1 MARVRPSGG
10 GRLGTFIPGAAG
22 GWTMSDADEPD
33 GGGDG
38 DEADVPAGREIWIE
52 KYRPQTLGDIKGHEA
67 IVERIESYL
76 QQGELPH
83 LLFSGPA
90 GVGKCLTGDTPV
102 VTDRGVERIEDVV
115 GTATGFDAPREGLEV
130 LTFDDDGEFA
140 YVEPSDV
147 FGTETDELVAIE
159 TRDGNR
165 HTVTPE
171 HRLLTVDHDG
181 LDWVRADALEEGT
194 RVARPRTAPLPGGDG
209 RLEWVAEMDGDRTH
223 VHVTESFAERHAI
236 PVEERFVGVKKRVVA
251 GLRRDESVPEIAA
264 AAETT
269 RAAVRSYRRELDEA
283 DVALAGPSRVCSLS
297 FLRGLDVDRAEL
309 RDHVTA
315 IQWVTPTN
323 RRSDPITPPWNLTP
337 DLATFVGLA
346 VSEARLEASRVTFHD
361 TDDRLLDRFES
372 TAESVFGV
380 TATRGEQNGVP
391 FREVNN
397 RTLTHL
403 LESCF
408 AAFEGAAGGDGIG
421 SALVRAD
428 EESRRA
434 FLRAVFDAEGRVTE
448 GGIVELTQTNERL
461 ITLLSYLLAGEG
473 VPSRRERTRTAAS
486 NGTDTERESHTL
498 SVSSAR
504 HLARFQARIGFG
516 IEGKAQRLA
525 ANAARES
532 TPNDDTVPTQTAVD
546 TLCTALHLDET
557 DYVPET
563 LDPTSPGR
571 ERYLACLEDLLDA
584 ATDRLETAQATLERL
599 DRLQSDL
606 DAVSAVP
613 AAGGAR
619 REAPGSI
626 ETRRGLG
633 DEVGV
638 RSDRPVESA
647 DGRRTPGSDRAA
659 GRLDRPD
666 DDGDGRPTR
675 PDLDRVRTVLDESI
689 ATLGVP
695 DAHVAEGTDL
705 RGPGLRRLLDGSDGS
720 GSLARFEAV
729 AERVRDVAA
738 GMLSAEVVESLA
750 RLDRLVAGDLY
761 FDAVTSVEPVA
772 EPRRV
777 YDLTVP
783 GTRNYVAGGVPTVMH
798 NTTAATAIARSVYGD
813 DWRGNFLEL
822 NASDERGIDVVRDRI
837 KSFAR
842 SSFGSYDYRII
853 FLDEADS
860 LTDDAQSALRRTME
874 QFSDNTR
881 FILSCNYSSRIIDP
895 IQSRCAV
902 FRFTSLSDEAIG
914 AQVRE
919 IAATEDIEV
928 TEDGLDALVY
938 AAGGDMRRA
947 INSLQAAATTGGVV
961 DEAAVY
967 QITSTARPEDIRE
980 MVEKAVAG
988 DFVGARSKLE
998 TLLTE
1003 AGMAGDDVVDQL
1015 HRSVW
1020 DFGLDERTTVRLME
1034 RIGEADYRITAG
1046 ANEQVQLE
1054 ALLASL
1060 ALDEQR
1066 D

>member
-1 MARVRPSGG
+1 
-10 GRLGTFIPGAAG
+10 
-22 GWTMSDADEPD
+22 MSDADEPD

-38 DEADVPAGREIWIE
+38 DEADGPAGREIWIE
-52 KYRPQTLGDIKGHEA
+52 KYRPQTLGDIKGHET

-115 GTATGFDAPREGLEV
+115 GEATGFDAPREGLEV

-147 FGTETDELVAIE
+147 FGRETDDLVAIE

-181 LDWVRADALEEGT
+181 LDWVRADALEEGA

-223 VHVTESFAERHAI
+223 VHVTESFAERHDV

-269 RAAVRSYRRELDEA
+269 RAVVRSYRRELDEA
-283 DVALAGPSRVCSLS
+283 DVTLADPSTVCSLS

-315 IQWVTPTN
+315 IQWVTPSD

-337 DLATFVGLA
+337 DLATLVGLA
-346 VSEARLEASRVTFHD
+346 VSEAQLEASRVTVHS
-361 TDDRLLDRFES
+361 TDDRLVDRFES
-372 TAESVFGV
+372 TAESVFDV
-380 TATRGEQNGVP
+380 TATRGEQDDVP
-391 FREVNN
+391 FREVTN
-397 RTLTHL
+397 RALTHF

-408 AAFEGAAGGDGIG
+408 AAVDGAVGGDGIG
-421 SALVRAD
+421 STLVRAD

-434 FLRAVFDAEGRVTE
+434 FLRAVFDAEGHVTE
-448 GGIVELTQTNERL
+448 EGIVELTHENERL

-473 VPSRRERTRTAAS
+473 VPSRRKRTRNAAT
-486 NGTDTERESHTL
+486 NGTGTEGESHTL
-498 SVSSAR
+498 CVSGAR
-504 HLARFQARIGFG
+504 HLARFRARIGFG
-516 IEGKAQRLA
+516 VEEKAERLA

-532 TPNDDTVPTQTAVD
+532 TPDDDDTVPTQTAVD
-546 TLCTALHLDET
+546 TLCTVLHLDKT

-563 LDPTSPGR
+563 LDPTSPDR

-584 ATDRLETAQATLERL
+584 ATTRLETAQATLERL
-599 DRLQSDL
+599 DRLPSDL
-606 DAVSAVP
+606 DAVSGVP
-613 AAGGAR
+613 AALGAP
-619 REAPGSI
+619 REPLGTI
-626 ETRRGLG
+626 ETRRRLD
-633 DEVGV
+633 DETGV
-638 RSDRPVESA
+638 RSDRLSEDA
-647 DGRRTPGSDRAA
+647 DGRRTPGSERAV
-659 GRLDRPD
+659 GIPDRPA

-675 PDLDRVRTVLDESI
+675 SDLDRVRTVLDESI
-689 ATLGVP
+689 ERLGVP
-695 DAHVAEGTDL
+695 DARVAAGTDL
-705 RGPGLRRLLDGSDGS
+705 RGPELRRLLGGSDDVE
-720 GSLARFEAV
+720 SLARFEAV
-729 AERVRDVAA
+729 ADRVRDVAA
-738 GMLSAEVVESLA
+738 GMLSAEVVEALA
-750 RLDRLVAGDLY
+750 RLDRLVVGDLY

-842 SSFGSYDYRII
+842 SSFGSYNYRII

-902 FRFTSLSDEAIG
+902 FRFTSLSDEAIA

-980 MVEKAVAG
+980 MVENAVAG
-988 DFVGARSKLE
+988 DFVAARSKLE